1 MKLLILSAMG
11 LILAASMIAGD
22 LETAHDNLKQAV
34 QAKDVDGV
42 KKLAAEAS
50 VLARKAIATPAPA
63 GAEAK
68 AAWTKQVAYAKE
80 VDLYTENALAATAL
94 QAEPAKLVDLIAQL
108 EKQNPKSKFLDAAYG
123 PYFQALEQTENGA
136 KVAPIAEKAVLS
148 QPENVDILVIVADT
162 AMAKRQTGRA
172 GIYAE
177 KLIAVL
183 EKKPK
188 PDHMSAEDWEARK
201 KSALGHAHYIAG
213 MAHSERQQ
221 FALADQDLRTAL
233 PLIKEDEG
241 ATAASLYHL
250 GVANYNVGVASGS
263 KAKVLEA
270 VKFSEQAAAIKGPF
284 AQPAADN
291 ARRMKGEAAR
301 LN

>member
-1 MKLLILSAMG
+1 MKFLILSAMG
-11 LILAASMIAGD
+11 LILAAPVIAGD

-34 QAKDVDGV
+34 QAKDVEAV
-42 KKLAAEAS
+42 KKLATEAS

-68 AAWTKQVAYAKE
+68 AAWTKNVAYAKE
-80 VDLYTENALAATAL
+80 VDLYTENALVATAL
-94 QAEPAKLVDLIAQL
+94 QADPPKLIDLIAAL
-108 EKQNPKSKFLDAAYG
+108 EKQNPKSKFLDQAYG

-136 KVAPIAEKAVLS
+136 KVAPLAEKAILS
-148 QPENVDILVIVADT
+148 QPENVDILVIVADS

-172 GIYAE
+172 GIFAE

-188 PDHMSAEDWEARK
+188 PENMNAEDWEARK

-221 FALADQDLRTAL
+221 FALADQDLRAAL
-233 PLIKEDEG
+233 PLIKDDEQ

-250 GVANYNVGVASGS
+250 GVANYSVGVAAGS
-263 KAKVLEA
+263 KARVMEG
-270 VKFSEQAAAIKGPF
+270 VKFSEQSAAIKGPF
-284 AQPAADN
+284 AQPAAAN
-291 ARRMKGEAAR
+291 AQRMKGEAAR
-301 LN
+301 FN

>member
-1 MKLLILSAMG
+1 MKLLILSSMG
-11 LILAASMIAGD
+11 LILAAPMIAGD

-34 QAKDVDGV
+34 QAKDVQAV
-42 KKLAAEAS
+42 KKLATEAS
-50 VLARKAIATPAPA
+50 VLARKTIATPAPA

-80 VDLYTENALAATAL
+80 VDLYTENALAATGL
-94 QAEPAKLVDLIAQL
+94 QAEPAKLVELIALL

-136 KVAPIAEKAVLS
+136 KVVPIAEKAVLS
-148 QPENVDILVIVADT
+148 QPENVDILVIVADA

-172 GIYAE
+172 GILAE

-188 PDHMSAEDWEARK
+188 PDNMSAEDWEARK

-221 FALADQDLRTAL
+221 FSLADQDLRTAL
-233 PLIKEDEG
+233 PLIKDDEQ
-241 ATAASLYHL
+241 ATAASLFHL
-250 GVANYNVGVASGS
+250 GVANYNVGIAAGN

-270 VKFSEQAAAIKGPF
+270 VKFSEDAAAIKGPF
-284 AQPAADN
+284 AQPASAN
-291 ARRMKGEAAR
+291 VQRMKGEASR
-301 LN
+301 LK